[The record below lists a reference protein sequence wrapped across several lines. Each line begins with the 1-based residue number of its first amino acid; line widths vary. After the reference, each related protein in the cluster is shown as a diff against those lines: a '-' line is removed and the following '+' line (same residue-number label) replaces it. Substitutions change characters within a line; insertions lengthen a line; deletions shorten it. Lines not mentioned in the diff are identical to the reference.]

1 LQKDIIQGGAG
12 MSGEIEAV
20 VATGT
25 LVQQAPTFVKAAI
38 DVAKAHPVA
47 AAAVAVAGV
56 CTLAY
61 IGTRPGVKLSF
72 FGLKTEGPPV
82 SKG

>member
-1 LQKDIIQGGAG
+1 MG
-12 MSGEIEAV
+12 GEIEAV

-25 LVQQAPTFVKAAI
+25 LAQQLPAAAKAAL
-38 DVAKAHPVA
+38 DVARAHPVA
-47 AAAVAVAGV
+47 AAAVAVAGL

-82 SKG
+82 GKV